1 MTTISS
7 NNDNFMFYIRDNF
20 IFSIIMTVS
29 CFLTVATLFSNN
41 DNVMFYSSDF
51 MFSNNDNIMF
61 YNSDNIMFVF

>member
-1 MTTISS
+1 
-7 NNDNFMFYIRDNF
+7 
-20 IFSIIMTVS
+20 MTVS

-41 DNVMFYSSDF
+41 DNVMFYSSVF